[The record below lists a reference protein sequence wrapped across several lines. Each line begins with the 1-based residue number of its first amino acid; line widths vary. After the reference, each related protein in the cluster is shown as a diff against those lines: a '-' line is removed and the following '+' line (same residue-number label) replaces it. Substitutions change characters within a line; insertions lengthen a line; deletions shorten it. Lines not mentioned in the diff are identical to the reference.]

1 MLKAGEYKQIAPV
14 LFGSGMIEE
23 AGKKAKELGVSHI
36 LLVCD
41 DGVKKTG
48 LDARAAKIL
57 EGDNVKVTQW
67 SGVQTDCPDETV
79 EEAVKIV
86 TDNQVDGIIG
96 IGGGSVLDTAKA
108 IAATAANGIG
118 ILDDIISYLAGRN
131 SMRIIRCL

>member
-48 LDARAAKIL
+48 LTPGQQKSLR
-57 EGDNVKVTQW
+57 
-67 SGVQTDCPDETV
+67 ET
-79 EEAVKIV
+79 
-86 TDNQVDGIIG
+86 T
-96 IGGGSVLDTAKA
+96 
-108 IAATAANGIG
+108 
-118 ILDDIISYLAGRN
+118 
-131 SMRIIRCL
+131 